1 MSLTPPPGSL
11 SSNPAKPGN
20 PAQNQPVNAKKSDIT
35 PPKCFGTDYFG
46 KWNQTGMT
54 FESMKIDRPEYQ
66 IKCANCPLFEK
77 CYMANH
83 IRLMRIKR

>member
-1 MSLTPPPGSL
+1 MELKPPPGTL
-11 SSNPAKPGN
+11 GSSKTPQKTSA
-20 PAQNQPVNAKKSDIT
+20 ATQQEVT

-66 IKCANCPLFEK
+66 LKCANCPFFER
-77 CYMANH
+77 CYMCNH
-83 IRLMRIKR
+83 IRLIKIKR

>member
-1 MSLTPPPGSL
+1 MELKPPPGTL
-11 SSNPAKPGN
+11 GSS
-20 PAQNQPVNAKKSDIT
+20 KSPQKTSTAARQEVT

-66 IKCANCPLFEK
+66 MKCANCDFFER
-77 CYMANH
+77 CYMCNH
-83 IRLMRIKR
+83 IRLIKIKR

>member
-1 MSLTPPPGSL
+1 MSLTPPPGTL
-11 SSNPAKPGN
+11 GSSKS
-20 PAQNQPVNAKKSDIT
+20 QPKQASSSSVTKGELT

-66 IKCANCPLFEK
+66 FKCANCDLFER